1 MNLLLHLQI
10 FVRVVDSG
18 SFSRAA
24 EHMGMAASSVTAS
37 VQKLERDLG
46 TRLLQR
52 TTRRVRPTADG
63 EQLYERAMLLLADAE
78 EAQTLFRQHSTQAR
92 GRLRVEMPSRI
103 ARLIIAP
110 ALPALMAQHP
120 DLEIE
125 LNSSDRI
132 ADLVEAGIDCVLRVG
147 AAGAPHLAARS
158 LGELR
163 LATCASPGLVAEHG
177 MPSNPHELSRF
188 PAIHYGPLPSG
199 GQDEWELGSA
209 GQRHHVPMRGRIAV
223 NNTESYVACCI
234 AGLGVIQ
241 APAYDVQ
248 AEINSGKLVELLP
261 DHPPAPL
268 SLQVF
273 YPGQHRQS
281 RRLRVFIDWLAEV
294 MAPYAQAQFQAPQ
307 KRA

>member
-1 MNLLLHLQI
+1 MNLLQHLQV
-10 FVRVVDSG
+10 FVRVVESG

-24 EHMGMAASSVTAS
+24 EHMGLAASSVTAS
-37 VQKLERDLG
+37 VQKLETGLG

-52 TTRRVRPTADG
+52 TTRQVRPTADG
-63 EQLYERAMLLLADAE
+63 EQLYERAMRLLADAE
-78 EAQTLFRQHSTQAR
+78 ETQTLFRQQGTQAR
-92 GRLRVEMPSRI
+92 GRLRVEVPARI

-110 ALPALMAQHP
+110 ALPGLMAQHP
-120 DLEIE
+120 ELEIE

-132 ADLVEAGIDCVLRVG
+132 SDLVEAGIDCVLRVG
-147 AAGAPHLAARS
+147 AAGAPHLAARP

-163 LATCASPGLVAEHG
+163 MVTCASPALVARFG
-177 MPSNPHELSRF
+177 MPASPDELSRF
-188 PAIHYGPLPSG
+188 PAIHYGPMPSG
-199 GQDEWELGSA
+199 GQDEWELGIK
-209 GQRHHVPMRGRIAV
+209 GQRHHVPMRGRMAV

-248 AEINSGKLVELLP
+248 AELATGSLVELLEH
-261 DHPPAPL
+261 HPPAPL

-281 RRLRVFIDWLAEV
+281 RRLRVFIDWLAAV
-294 MAPYAQAQFQAPQ
+294 MAPHTLA
-307 KRA
+307 

>member
-1 MNLLLHLQI
+1 MNLLQHLQV
-10 FVRVVDSG
+10 FVRVVESG

-24 EHMGMAASSVTAS
+24 EHMGLAASSVTAS
-37 VQKLERDLG
+37 VQKLETGLG

-63 EQLYERAMLLLADAE
+63 EQLYERAMRLLADAE
-78 EAQTLFRQHSTQAR
+78 ETQTLFRQQGTQAR
-92 GRLRVEMPSRI
+92 GRLRVEVPARI

-110 ALPALMAQHP
+110 ALPGLMAQHP
-120 DLEIE
+120 ELEIE

-132 ADLVEAGIDCVLRVG
+132 SDLVEAGIDCVLRVG
-147 AAGAPHLAARS
+147 AAGAPHLAARP

-163 LATCASPGLVAEHG
+163 MVTCASPGLVARFG
-177 MPSNPHELSRF
+177 MPASPDELSRF
-188 PAIHYGPLPSG
+188 PAIHYGPMPSG
-199 GQDEWELGSA
+199 GQDEWELGIK
-209 GQRHHVPMRGRIAV
+209 GQRHHVPMRGRMAV

-248 AEINSGKLVELLP
+248 AEIASGNLVELLQ

-281 RRLRVFIDWLAEV
+281 RRLRIFIDWLAAV
-294 MAPYAQAQFQAPQ
+294 MAPHTQA
-307 KRA
+307 

>member
-1 MNLLLHLQI
+1 MNLLQHLQV
-10 FVRVVDSG
+10 FVRVVESG

-24 EHMGMAASSVTAS
+24 EHMGLAASSVTAS
-37 VQKLERDLG
+37 VQKLEASLG

-52 TTRRVRPTADG
+52 TTRQVRPTADG
-63 EQLYERAMLLLADAE
+63 EQLYERAMRLLADAE
-78 EAQTLFRQHSTQAR
+78 ETQTLFRQQGTQAR
-92 GRLRVEMPSRI
+92 GRLRVEVPSRI

-110 ALPALMAQHP
+110 ALPGLMTQHP

-132 ADLVEAGIDCVLRVG
+132 SDLIEAGIDCVLRVG
-147 AAGAPHLAARS
+147 ATGAPHLAARP
-158 LGELR
+158 LGQLR
-163 LATCASPGLVAEHG
+163 LVTCASPGLVARFG
-177 MPSNPHELSRF
+177 MPISPDDLSRL
-188 PAIHYGPLPSG
+188 PAIHYGPMPSG
-199 GQDEWELGSA
+199 GQDEWELGIA
-209 GQRHHVPMRGRIAV
+209 AQRHHVPMRGRIAV

-248 AEINSGKLVELLP
+248 AELASGSLVELLEH
-261 DHPPAPL
+261 HPPAPL

-281 RRLRVFIDWLAEV
+281 RRLRVFIDWLAAV
-294 MAPYAQAQFQAPQ
+294 MAPHTLA
-307 KRA
+307 

>member
-1 MNLLLHLQI
+1 MNLLQHLQV
-10 FVRVVDSG
+10 FVRVVESG

-24 EHMGMAASSVTAS
+24 EHMGLAASSVTAS
-37 VQKLERDLG
+37 VQKLETGLG

-52 TTRRVRPTADG
+52 TTRQVRPTADG
-63 EQLYERAMLLLADAE
+63 EQLYERAMRLLADAE
-78 EAQTLFRQHSTQAR
+78 ETQTLFRQQGTQAR
-92 GRLRVEMPSRI
+92 GRLRVEVPARI

-110 ALPALMAQHP
+110 ALPGLMAQHP
-120 DLEIE
+120 ELEIE

-132 ADLVEAGIDCVLRVG
+132 SDLVEAGIDCVLRVG
-147 AAGAPHLAARS
+147 AAGAPHLAARP

-163 LATCASPGLVAEHG
+163 MVTCASPALVARFG
-177 MPSNPHELSRF
+177 MPASPDELSRF
-188 PAIHYGPLPSG
+188 PAIHYGPMPSG
-199 GQDEWELGSA
+199 GQDEWELGIK
-209 GQRHHVPMRGRIAV
+209 GQRHHVPMRGRMAV

-248 AEINSGKLVELLP
+248 AEIASGNLVELLQ

-281 RRLRVFIDWLAEV
+281 RRLRIFIDWLAAV
-294 MAPYAQAQFQAPQ
+294 MAPHTQA
-307 KRA
+307 